1 MAHKR
6 STSKKSASATN
17 KQPKLKVTLKRK
29 PKIRDLD
36 ETDLK
41 YLWLAYKTGS
51 FTKAG
56 SFEIPE
62 GLTPIQF
69 NETAYDLI
77 MESYTFGWALT
88 SKDGER
94 YGYLFAEQAGPITLL
109 GDVIWLPNVT
119 NRQKIESAVNTI
131 NELKKDLY
139 LNLYCDKTD
148 NDFYLHVARHGIL
161 KRVGH
166 LHFTKEHMILW
177 ESR

>member
-17 KQPKLKVTLKRK
+17 KQPKLKVTLKRS

-36 ETDLK
+36 ESDFK
-41 YLWLAYKTGS
+41 YLWVAYKTG
-51 FTKAG
+51 KLNLKD
-56 SFEIPE
+56 
-62 GLTPIQF
+62 GLDPRQF
-69 NETAYDLI
+69 NEEAYDLI
-77 MESYTFGWALT
+77 MQTYDYGWALT
-88 SKDGER
+88 SKDGDR